1 MNNKSNYTL
10 AIHGGAGTILPEH
23 LTPEL
28 ELEYLNALKTAIL
41 VGKKVLEDGGTAVEA
56 VAASIVSLE
65 NAPQFNAGK
74 GSVFTHEGNHEM
86 DACIM
91 DGITLK
97 SGAVAGVEGVKNP
110 ILGAKEVMLHSE
122 HILLAGKGAEDFC
135 KSRKLAFATEGY
147 FNTAFRMA
155 QYRDALMNDTVE
167 MDHTY
172 VAKNKLGFGE
182 GNKFGT
188 VGAVARDNGGNLAA
202 GTSTGGMTNKK
213 YGRIGDSPIVGAGTY
228 ANNDSCAISCTGH
241 GEIFL
246 THAAAFDVHAIMTYK
261 NLSVQEAASEVVMNK
276 LAKTEPECGGLIALG
291 KEGEASL
298 VFNTTG
304 MYRAWLDAEGQVHCR
319 IYQ

>member
-1 MNNKSNYTL
+1 MNYKANFTL

-28 ELEYLNALKTAIL
+28 ELEYLNALKNAIL
-41 VGKKVLEDGGTAVEA
+41 AGKKVLEEGGSAIDAVT
-56 VAASIVSLE
+56 ASIVSLE
-65 NAPQFNAGK
+65 DAPQFNAGK

-97 SGAVAGVEGVKNP
+97 SGAVAGVEGVRNP
-110 ILGAKEVMLHSE
+110 ILGAKEVMRHSE
-122 HILLAGKGAEDFC
+122 HILLAGKGAEEFC
-135 KSRKLAFATEGY
+135 KSRKLDFASEGY
-147 FNTAFRMA
+147 FNTALRMA
-155 QYRDALMNDTVE
+155 QYRDALMNDTVQL
-167 MDHTY
+167 DHTY
-172 VAKNKLGFGE
+172 VPKNKDGFGE

-188 VGAVARDNGGNLAA
+188 VGAVARDKDGNLAA

-246 THAAAFDVHAIMTYK
+246 THAAAFDVHSLMTYK
-261 NLSVQEAASEVVMNK
+261 NLSVQEASSEVVMNK
-276 LAKTEPECGGLIALG
+276 LAKAEPECGGLIALG

-298 VFNTTG
+298 AFNTTG
-304 MYRAWLDAEGQVHCR
+304 MYRAWLDNRPFSEVD
-319 IYQ
+319 